1 MPAVAIDTSVLL
13 EFRRENG
20 ANYDSAQAIVNGID
34 EGTLPTARVTDY
46 VTLETLNWLHG
57 RKRHDLAVDTYDRLT
72 NSAGFEIVHSAQKDF
87 TRAVDLFR
95 THDVAFGD
103 ATIAAYMER
112 TGIEYLY
119 AFDRE
124 DFGTFDWVTRLDT
137 ADNPF
142 A

>member
-34 EGTLPTARVTDY
+34 EGTLSTARVTDY

-72 NSAGFEIVHSAQKDF
+72 NSAGFEIVDSAQKD
-87 TRAVDLFR
+87 FR

>member
-72 NSAGFEIVHSAQKDF
+72 NSAGFEIVDSAQKDF

>member
-1 MPAVAIDTSVLL
+1 MCHCVQFLLYVA
-13 EFRRENG
+13 
-20 ANYDSAQAIVNGID
+20 
-34 EGTLPTARVTDY
+34 
-46 VTLETLNWLHG
+46 LETLNWLQA
-57 RKRHDLAVDTYDRLT
+57 RKRHDLAVDTFERL
-72 NSAGFEIVHSAQKDF
+72 NDSAGFEVVDAAQKDF

-112 TGIEYLY
+112 ESIEYLY
-119 AFDRE
+119 AFEDDFDR
-124 DFGTFDWVTRLDT
+124 FDWITRLDT

>member
-1 MPAVAIDTSVLL
+1 M
-13 EFRRENG
+13 
-20 ANYDSAQAIVNGID
+20 NGID

-72 NSAGFEIVHSAQKDF
+72 NSAGFEIVDSAQKDF

>member
-34 EGTLPTARVTDY
+34 EGTLSTARVTDY

-72 NSAGFEIVHSAQKDF
+72 NSAGFEIVDSAQKDF